1 MHLMGWLL
9 HSEGLFRKG
18 LGSKQKKMMLSF
30 LDKEKKICCLGSFH
44 QSDFSVDLLA
54 VAQRRRS

>member
-9 HSEGLFRKG
+9 HAEGFFRKG
-18 LGSKQKKMMLSF
+18 LGSQEKKTMLSF
-30 LDKEKKICCLGSFH
+30 LDKEKRICCLGSFH
-44 QSDFSVDLLA
+44 QCDFSVDFLA